1 MSASGVTLD
10 DEGVVLS
17 EMGHVRVTTPDGI
30 IIITRLQGMGTGIS
44 VYEAD
49 EEPLATFYLKE
60 RA

>member
-30 IIITRLQGMGTGIS
+30 IVINRFPSIGTGIS
-44 VYEAD
+44 VYQAD
-49 EEPLATFYLKE
+49 EEPVAMFHLKE
-60 RA
+60 QS

>member
-1 MSASGVTLD
+1 MSAKGVTLD

-30 IIITRLQGMGTGIS
+30 IIITRLPSIGTGIS

-49 EEPLATFYLKE
+49 EEPLAIVHIKE
-60 RA
+60 KS